1 MALLS
6 GLIGPVTELVGGVIK
21 NRQEI
26 GKAKQTA
33 KLEKIKSGAEWES
46 KMAAASGASWKD
58 EFWTVVLAV
67 PVFMVGY
74 AIAMNDT
81 SVIERVEL
89 GFEALN
95 SLPEWYQY
103 LLFLAVSASFG
114 IRGVDKLMSLRK

>member
-33 KLEKIKSGAEWES
+33 KLEQIKSGAEWES

-58 EFWTVVLAV
+58 EFGLLSW
-67 PVFMVGY
+67 
-74 AIAMNDT
+74 
-81 SVIERVEL
+81 RCR
-89 GFEALN
+89 
-95 SLPEWYQY
+95 Y
-103 LLFLAVSASFG
+103 LWSATPS
-114 IRGVDKLMSLRK
+114 R